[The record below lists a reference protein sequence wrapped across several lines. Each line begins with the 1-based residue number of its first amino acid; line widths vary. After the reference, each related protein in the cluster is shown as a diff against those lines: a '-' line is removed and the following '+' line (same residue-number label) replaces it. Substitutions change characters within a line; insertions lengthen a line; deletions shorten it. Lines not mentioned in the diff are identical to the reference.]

1 LAERNRLPRS
11 LSLKS
16 RVEIAGLM
24 KNGRRF
30 PGNFFTLVWEPA
42 EDFKFGVFISK
53 QAGIAVERNHLKR
66 LFREAVRLNRERLNV
81 TGKIAILPGK
91 QAIKKDFE
99 EINADV
105 GRVFEKLK
113 LEN

>member
-24 KNGRRF
+24 K
-30 PGNFFTLVWEPA
+30 
-42 EDFKFGVFISK
+42 KFGVFISK

>member
-1 LAERNRLPRS
+1 
-11 LSLKS
+11 
-16 RVEIAGLM
+16 M

-53 QAGIAVERNHLKR
+53 QAGNAVERNHLKR
-66 LFREAVRLNRERLNV
+66 LFREAVRLNRGRLKV
-81 TGKIAILPGK
+81 TGKIAVLPGK
-91 QAIKKDFE
+91 QANKKDFE
-99 EINADV
+99 EINADA